1 MSTGLKMKDKI
12 WMTKNSPNR
21 KCLLTGEEKPQEELL
36 RFTLTPDNQVIPD
49 FKKKL
54 PGKGFYVTCSK
65 QSLEQ
70 AIAKNIFKKLGKNV
84 KPISNLLEIVEN
96 ILKSRALEAINLAKK
111 AGMLVSGFDKV
122 KEKLAK
128 DKVAYVIDATDAG
141 EDGKA
146 KIKAA
151 AKNVEIL
158 TLFTV
163 EELDKA
169 LNRVNTVHAAL
180 LKSEMAQMVYNQ
192 LQKWQ
197 NFINS

>member
-1 MSTGLKMKDKI
+1 MKDKI

-96 ILKSRALEAINLAKK
+96 ILKSRALEAINLAK
-111 AGMLVSGFDKV
+111 
-122 KEKLAK
+122 LAK